1 MNSNARTK
9 CLEVP
14 VNTAESTTIK
24 DFARHVGMAAAVF
37 ARFAMFQYIETHD
50 AKEAAPEPSRN
61 RRDAPIASRA
71 SGKRSAH
78 PTVRH
83 RSSARVGAGAAI
95 RPIRV

>member
-1 MNSNARTK
+1 MSSSTRTK

-24 DFARHVGMAAAVF
+24 EFARHIGMAAAVF

-50 AKEAAPEPSRN
+50 AKESQQQESRN
-61 RRDAPIASRA
+61 RRDVPIASRA
-71 SGKRSAH
+71 SAGRDHKA
-78 PTVRH
+78 VGH
-83 RSSARVGAGAAI
+83 RSGARVGAGAAI